1 MEAPDVLR
9 EAGCAHPTKSE
20 VEEITIADNQRV
32 EFERLEREMQEWRAQ
47 RETELDRIRR
57 RKAERRGEDYTA
69 MSNGSM
75 MALGLRD
82 EDGSNSRRQSYQPSE
97 VQAAVSLPTGQA
109 TSGIVTPAV
118 IDDGP
123 MCLPVGSAGDVL
135 TWEDDEEEEATLKP
149 ELNALFDRAVRL
161 SEIAP
166 STINPPTTGA
176 QNGHEPKG
184 VEGEF
189 AGETFG
195 RKGNTGSGLEVEIV
209 Q

>member
-1 MEAPDVLR
+1 MLR
-9 EAGCAHPTKSE
+9 EAGCEHPTKSE

-32 EFERLEREMQEWRAQ
+32 EFERLEREMQEWRTQ

-57 RKAERRGEDYTA
+57 RKAERRGEEYTA

-82 EDGSNSRRQSYQPSE
+82 EEGSNSRRQSYQPSE
-97 VQAAVSLPTGQA
+97 AQAAVSLPAENA
-109 TSGIVTPAV
+109 TSGILPPVV
-118 IDDGP
+118 NDDGP

-135 TWEDDEEEEATLKP
+135 TWEDDEEEAILKP
-149 ELNALFDRAVRL
+149 ELNALFDRTVRL
-161 SEIAP
+161 GEIAP

-184 VEGEF
+184 VEGEN